1 MTEDE
6 LRAIVRG
13 VVEQRLAGTGASGAA
28 HAAAGADCGAHP
40 SHARLRVVPGVEA
53 GGPCLIEPRVA
64 CTLCG
69 YCQSY
74 GH

>member
-1 MTEDE
+1 MNDEE
-6 LRAIVRG
+6 LRAFVRS
-13 VVEQRLAGTGASGAA
+13 VVGQRLSAPPGAGPGQRVG
-28 HAAAGADCGAHP
+28 DCGAHP
-40 SHARLRVVPGVEA
+40 SHGRLPVLPGVEA

-64 CTLCG
+64 CNLCG

>member
-1 MTEDE
+1 MTESE
-6 LRAIVRG
+6 LRALVRA
-13 VVEQRLAGTGASGAA
+13 VVAERMAGEP
-28 HAAAGADCGAHP
+28 AGSFRPGGDCGSHP
-40 SHARLRVVPGVEA
+40 SHARLKVLPGVEA

-64 CTLCG
+64 CNLCG

>member
-1 MTEDE
+1 MTEQE
-6 LRAIVRG
+6 LRALVRS
-13 VVEQRLAGTGASGAA
+13 VVAERLAGAEPAGPAA
-28 HAAAGADCGAHP
+28 LRADCSAHP
-40 SHARLRVVPGVEA
+40 SHGKFRVLPGVEA

-64 CTLCG
+64 CNLCG

>member
-1 MTEDE
+1 MTEQE
-6 LRAIVRG
+6 LRALVRS
-13 VVEQRLAGTGASGAA
+13 VVAERLPAAGPAGR
-28 HAAAGADCGAHP
+28 GADCGTHP
-40 SHARLRVVPGVEA
+40 SHARLEVLPGVES

-64 CTLCG
+64 CNLCG